1 MSSRSVEADD
11 PRHRRVVL
19 LRGINVGKG
28 GRIAMSDL
36 IECTEAAG
44 GSSVRTVLATGN
56 VIVTDQ
62 RPVTEL
68 RAALE
73 ASYAQRFGYRSVVQ
87 VLALDDVAA
96 MASSYP
102 FDTLPQH
109 HDYVV
114 FSDDPEVT
122 TRVTVAMRAA
132 IRAVG
137 EAATGTDAGA
147 GTDAHARA
155 GRTAGT
161 EAVAEGAG
169 CVYWRV
175 PRGSTLTS
183 DAYKVL
189 DGREN
194 KRHLT
199 TRNLKTLARI
209 LAVG

>member
-1 MSSRSVEADD
+1 MSSRSAQTDD
-11 PRHRRVVL
+11 PGHRRVVL

-44 GSSVRTVLATGN
+44 GTSVRTVLATGN
-56 VIVTDQ
+56 VIVTDK
-62 RPVTEL
+62 RPVPEL

-73 ASYAQRFGYRSVVQ
+73 AAYAERFGYRSVLQ
-87 VLALDDVAA
+87 VLPLDDVAT

-102 FDTLPQH
+102 FDTLPEH

-122 TRVTVAMRAA
+122 TRVAVAMHAA
-132 IRAVG
+132 IREVG
-137 EAATGTDAGA
+137 EVAA
-147 GTDAHARA
+147 GTDAHAGA
-155 GRTAGT
+155 GMTTSST

-183 DAYKVL
+183 DASAVL

-194 KRHLT
+194 KGHLT

-209 LAVG
+209 LAAG

>member
-1 MSSRSVEADD
+1 MEADD
-11 PRHRRVVL
+11 PRQRRVVL

-132 IRAVG
+132 IRDVG

-147 GTDAHARA
+147 GADAHARA

-209 LAVG
+209 LAAG